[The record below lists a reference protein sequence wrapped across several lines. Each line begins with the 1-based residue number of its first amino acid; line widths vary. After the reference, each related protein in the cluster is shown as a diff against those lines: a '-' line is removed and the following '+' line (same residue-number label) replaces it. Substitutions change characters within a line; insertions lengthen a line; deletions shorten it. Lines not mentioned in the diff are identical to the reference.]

1 MIFYKYCAS
10 GNDFVVFADK
20 ADEANRDKK
29 SIDKASIDKMNAG
42 KAMIGKKD
50 RSELAK
56 VLCDR
61 HSGIGADGLI
71 VILGASDESRNNAND
86 ENSAN
91 NENSVSD
98 ERGKNDKNSASNER
112 ANHNESNAN
121 LKSRSNDE
129 NSAHSTKQSSQ
140 KPQKY
145 DFEWD
150 FYNCDGSVP
159 SMCGNGARVAAHFAV
174 NFLGKNPNLSF
185 LTKAGVIK
193 ARVEQNLVEIS
204 LGEVKD
210 EKAPFEFAGKI
221 WQGCNTGVPHLV
233 HFCEDL
239 AEFDATL
246 CQKVRQKFNANV
258 NFAQI
263 VSPTLLKVRTYER
276 GVEGETL
283 ACGTGMAASFYLAHK
298 NKALQDSVL
307 VQPKSGEKL
316 YLRYENGQIF
326 FKGEVRCC
334 FEAKYHFS

>member
-1 MIFYKYCAS
+1 MCGIMKHLQKGKSVNFYKYCAS
-10 GNDFVVFADK
+10 GNDFVVFADT
-20 ADEANRDKK
+20 
-29 SIDKASIDKMNAG
+29 
-42 KAMIGKKD
+42 GKKD

-56 VLCDR
+56 ELCDR

-71 VILGASDESRNNAND
+71 VILP
-86 ENSAN
+86 
-91 NENSVSD
+91 
-98 ERGKNDKNSASNER
+98 NSASNENG
-112 ANHNESNAN
+112 ANQNRMSDESGTSSESNAN
-121 LKSRSNDE
+121 GANQSDK
-129 NSAHSTKQSSQ
+129 NSH
-140 KPQKY
+140 KY

-150 FYNCDGSVP
+150 FYNCDGSTP
-159 SMCGNGARVAAHFAV
+159 SMCGNGARAAAHFAV
-174 NFLGKNPNLSF
+174 HFLGKSPNLSF
-185 LTKAGVIK
+185 LTKAGLIT
-193 ARVEQNLVEIS
+193 ASVEKNSVEIS
-204 LGEVKD
+204 LGKPKD
-210 EKAPFEFAGKI
+210 EKAPFEFEGKI

-239 AEFDATL
+239 AEFDEKI
-246 CQKVRQKFNANV
+246 CQNARQKFNANV

-263 VSPTLLKVRTYER
+263 VSPTHIKVRTFER

-298 NKALQDSVL
+298 NKAVQNSVL